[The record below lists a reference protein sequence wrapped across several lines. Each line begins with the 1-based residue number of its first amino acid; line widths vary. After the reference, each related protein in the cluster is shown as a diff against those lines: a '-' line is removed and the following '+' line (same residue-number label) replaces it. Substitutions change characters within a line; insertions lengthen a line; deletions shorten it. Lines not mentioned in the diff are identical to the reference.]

1 MERAPLREADASAP
15 VDDLLPRLLGIPA
28 FGVAIPLVFGLY
40 GSLGWTSPLAW
51 MGQLLFLAL
60 SFALWHGNRHLLFAT
75 ADRFDWLERPWLRVG
90 RLALG
95 IVLFTAPLTV
105 AVLAAWARLSGA
117 GAVDLDTTL
126 AVVLTNVICVV
137 FVAHVYETVLLVKQR
152 EADRVRVAEAE
163 RARIESEL
171 LALRRQIDPHFLF
184 NCLNTMQSLVAEDPP
199 RALRFNGSLAAMLR
213 YLLDTSDR
221 SLVPLTEE
229 LAFVERYAELCSLRF
244 GEAFQLEIH
253 KDAGWDQ
260 THVPPTSLQL
270 LVENALAHN
279 ALSTRAPLV
288 VHVALDARGLSVQ
301 HARRPRPDSRGAGIG
316 LENLRE
322 RVRLAYDG
330 LVTVEADTDRFA
342 VRVTSV
348 AAREVLA

>member
-1 MERAPLREADASAP
+1 MERDAEPEAAPI
-15 VDDLLPRLLGIPA
+15 DDLWPRAIGIPA
-28 FGVAIPLVFGLY
+28 FGIAIPLVFGLY
-40 GSLGWTSPLAW
+40 GALPWTSPLAW
-51 MGQLLFLAL
+51 LGQLLFLAL

-105 AVLAAWARLSGA
+105 AVLAAWARLRGA
-117 GAVDLDTTL
+117 GLLDLDTTL

-163 RARIESEL
+163 RARVESEL

-199 RALRFNGSLAAMLR
+199 RALRFNASLAAMLR

-221 SLVPLTEE
+221 QLVPLTDE
-229 LAFVERYAELCSLRF
+229 LAFVERYAELCSIRF
-244 GEAFQLEIH
+244 GEAFRLEIE
-253 KDAGWDQ
+253 KAEGWDH
-260 THVPPTSLQL
+260 TDVPPTSVQL

-279 ALSTRAPLV
+279 ALSTRSPLV
-288 VHVALDARGLSVQ
+288 VHVALDARGLSVH

-330 LVTVEADTDRFA
+330 AVSIDADAERFA

-348 AAREVLA
+348 ASRAVAA